1 MTRKPMT
8 LARLDEMRR
17 KGEQIVMVTAYD
29 YVSGRVAEQAG
40 VDVVL
45 VGDSGAQVV
54 LGYDST
60 VPVTTDEMLTLARA
74 VRRAVT
80 TPLIVCDVPFGSTE
94 TSDAQAIETA
104 MRFVKEAGAHAVKLE
119 GATEDRRSRIR
130 AIVEA
135 GIPVVAHIGLTP
147 QTATALGGLRAQGRD
162 EASALRVARE
172 ALAVQEAG
180 AFAIVIEA
188 VPAEI
193 VAEILPAL
201 DIPVI
206 GIGAGHADGQVLVQ
220 HDLLG
225 ITEGHTAKFV
235 KQYAS
240 LHADMVAGVSAYA
253 DEVRRGA
260 FPSDEHTYTVR
271 AEVVERVRAEIADA
285 PA

>member
-260 FPSDEHTYTVR
+260 FPSDEHTYAVR